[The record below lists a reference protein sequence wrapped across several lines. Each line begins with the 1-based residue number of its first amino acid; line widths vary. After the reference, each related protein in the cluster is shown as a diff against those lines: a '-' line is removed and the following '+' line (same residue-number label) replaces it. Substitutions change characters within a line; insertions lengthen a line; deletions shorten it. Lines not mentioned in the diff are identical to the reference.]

1 MSQRT
6 EQSTEH
12 RAPAR
17 PSVGPSVG
25 PAVRP
30 ATRDDV
36 AELVRLRALL
46 FENLGGEYFNPPSG
60 GTGWQDDLALVL
72 KGQLTSEGMRILV
85 VDGDGGAGSGGGLAA
100 CAIGSVEQRLPGPH
114 LRNGRVGLV
123 IGVVTDPAHRR
134 RGHSRALMRDLL
146 DWFREREVARVDLY
160 ASPEGAPLYRDLG
173 FVDHPDP
180 ALYRRP

>member
-6 EQSTEH
+6 EDH
-12 RAPAR
+12 IAAR
-17 PSVGPSVG
+17 PAIPPAAR

-30 ATRDDV
+30 ATQDDV

-46 FENLGGEYFNPPSG
+46 FENLGGAYFSPPSG
-60 GTGWQDDLALVL
+60 DTGWQDDLAVVL
-72 KGQLTSEGMRILV
+72 KGQLATEGMRILV
-85 VDGDGGAGSGGGLAA
+85 VDGAGDGAAGRRLAA

-134 RGHSRALMRDLL
+134 RGHSRSLMRGLL
-146 DWFREREVARVDLY
+146 DWFQEREVARVDLY
-160 ASPEGAPLYRDLG
+160 ASPEGEPLYRDLG
-173 FVDHPDP
+173 FVSHPDP
-180 ALYRRP
+180 ALYWRP